1 MARGRLTSLAT
12 ERTGADADRR
22 GLPGPSGRE
31 EPSAQSDAELLDAY
45 SQAVVHVVEQVGP
58 TVISIGVRANRGPFG
73 GEGAG
78 SGVLFAPDGFILTN
92 NHVVEGAETISVSLT
107 DGQSFS
113 ADVVGSDPDT
123 DLAVIRVH
131 GSGLPAAPFGDSA
144 HLRAGQLVIAIGNPL
159 GFQNTVSS
167 GVISALGR
175 SLRSPQGR
183 LIEHVI
189 QTDVSLNP
197 GNSGGPLVDSR
208 GSVIGI
214 NTAMISNAQ
223 GLSFAVPI
231 NTARYVVSELVSKGR
246 VSRAYLGLL
255 AQVRPI
261 DRRLQ
266 RILSRSAPGSICSL
280 ALLRSGAAQTVKV
293 VTRAR

>member
-1 MARGRLTSLAT
+1 MARGLLTSLVAQSAA
-12 ERTGADADRR
+12 GDGDRR
-22 GLPGPSGRE
+22 GRPRYQAGS
-31 EPSAQSDAELLDAY
+31 SATSDAELLDAY
-45 SQAVVHVVEQVGP
+45 SLAVVHVVEEVGP
-58 TVISIGVRANRGPFG
+58 TVVSIGVRANRGPFG

-78 SGVLFAPDGFILTN
+78 SGVIFAPDGFILTN
-92 NHVVEGAETISVSLT
+92 NHVVDGAEKISVSLT
-107 DGQSFS
+107 DGRSFS
-113 ADVVGSDPDT
+113 ADVIGTDPDT
-123 DLAVIRVH
+123 DLAVVRVP
-131 GSGLPAAPFGDSA
+131 GSGLPAASFGDSGR
-144 HLRAGQLVIAIGNPL
+144 LRTGQLVIAIGNPL
-159 GFQNTVSS
+159 GFQNTVST

-208 GSVIGI
+208 GEVIGI

-261 DRRLQ
+261 DRASSASSSWMRP
-266 RILSRSAPGSICSL
+266 RWSR
-280 ALLRSGAAQTVKV
+280 
-293 VTRAR
+293 